1 MVLQYI
7 IVGLILL
14 AALLYVAYL
23 IRETICHANDKCY
36 GCAGC
41 AIHDRL
47 KRKRCKAEKDAQT
60 KGAKGETIQIFMMR
74 MGALHCL
81 GIS

>member
-47 KRKRCKAEKDAQT
+47 KRKRCKA
-60 KGAKGETIQIFMMR
+60 
-74 MGALHCL
+74 
-81 GIS
+81 

>member
-14 AALLYVAYL
+14 AALLYVVYL

-60 KGAKGETIQIFMMR
+60 KGVKG
-74 MGALHCL
+74 GL
-81 GIS
+81 SKSS